1 MTCKITERSAS
12 HDKQKRP
19 DSVLRPALCCRIGA
33 AWRGTDRILNGWIE
47 ADVFNI
53 ILIALALAIAAES
66 AYTGIRLYKAV
77 QADGERDVDVFADR
91 LLSVDRIVIAAA
103 FLLAAACC
111 VPDIVEHGL
120 RSSYTVLAVL
130 AIALGAIFFL
140 RRGQS
145 AEQQRGT

>member
-1 MTCKITERSAS
+1 M
-12 HDKQKRP
+12 
-19 DSVLRPALCCRIGA
+19 
-33 AWRGTDRILNGWIE
+33 
-47 ADVFNI
+47 
-53 ILIALALAIAAES
+53 
-66 AYTGIRLYKAV
+66 

-130 AIALGAIFFL
+130 AIALGAIFFYAEGKARSNSEEPDTARGGRL
-140 RRGQS
+140 LKRRPGQT
-145 AEQQRGT
+145 QW

>member
-1 MTCKITERSAS
+1 M
-12 HDKQKRP
+12 
-19 DSVLRPALCCRIGA
+19 
-33 AWRGTDRILNGWIE
+33 
-47 ADVFNI
+47 
-53 ILIALALAIAAES
+53 LALAIAAES

-130 AIALGAIFFL
+130 AIALGAIFFY
-140 RRGQS
+140 
-145 AEQQRGT
+145 AEGKARSNSEET

>member
-1 MTCKITERSAS
+1 MTCKNAERSAS

-19 DSVLRPALCCRIGA
+19 DSVLRPALCCRAG
-33 AWRGTDRILNGWIE
+33 

-91 LLSVDRIVIAAA
+91 LLSVDRIVIAVGM
-103 FLLAAACC
+103 LLAAACC

-120 RSSYTVLAVL
+120 QSSYTVLAVL
-130 AIALGAIFFL
+130 ALALGAIFFY
-140 RRGQS
+140 
-145 AEQQRGT
+145 AEGKARSNSEET

>member
-1 MTCKITERSAS
+1 MINRKDLIVCF
-12 HDKQKRP
+12 
-19 DSVLRPALCCRIGA
+19 VLRFVAGIGA
-33 AWRGTDRILNGWIE
+33 AWRGTGRILNGWIE
-47 ADVFNI
+47 ADVLNI

-91 LLSVDRIVIAAA
+91 LLSVDRIVIAVGM
-103 FLLAAACC
+103 LLAAACC

-130 AIALGAIFFL
+130 AIALGAIFFY
-140 RRGQS
+140 
-145 AEQQRGT
+145 AEGKARSNSEET